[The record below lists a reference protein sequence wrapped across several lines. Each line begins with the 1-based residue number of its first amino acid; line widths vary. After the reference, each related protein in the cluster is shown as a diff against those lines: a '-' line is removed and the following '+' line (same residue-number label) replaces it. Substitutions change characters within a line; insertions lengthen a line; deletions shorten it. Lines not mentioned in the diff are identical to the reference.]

1 MEVTW
6 ATIGTL
12 IAVSWKIQ
20 KLHLVMKKFFWMMG
34 LAVFPAVLQAQ
45 DGYKFDF
52 TIKELKDTT
61 VYLGYYFGESTFL
74 RDTARSDK
82 NGHFVFDGKKR
93 LDRGVYFLV
102 LNRTKLFD
110 PGFIV
115 AKNQHFSM
123 TASSPDYIR
132 TMKVT
137 GDEDNKLFFENMVF
151 NAERHK
157 EAAPYLALLKD
168 STVSEDQKKIARE
181 DFAKIDT
188 KVQEHLEEII
198 KKYPNTLTA
207 KIMNMNRPVKV
218 PDPPKNPDGS
228 IDSLWQYRYYRQHFF
243 DNFDLLDDGL
253 MRLPTPAYQ
262 EKLNEYLDKL
272 VLQTPD
278 SIMAAIDELAT
289 RVKSNKDT
297 YKFLVYSCVF
307 KYQRPAIM
315 GLDEVF
321 VRLYDKYYASG
332 EMDFWIS
339 ASMKKPMKEY
349 ADKLRA
355 SLIGKTGANLIMQDE
370 NLQRRA
376 MYDLK
381 KKYTMIY
388 FFDPD
393 CGHCKEE
400 TPKLVN
406 FYNQQKDKF
415 QFEVFAVSLDSSM
428 QKMKDYIKT
437 MKMTWV
443 TVNGPRSYTG
453 SLFNFYFADTTP
465 MMYVLDHQ
473 HKIIAKG
480 LPTERLDEFLTNYER
495 VEKRKAAM
503 KAKPANPGGEH

>member
-1 MEVTW
+1 
-6 ATIGTL
+6 
-12 IAVSWKIQ
+12 
-20 KLHLVMKKFFWMMG
+20 MKKIFWLMG
-34 LAVFPAVLQAQ
+34 LVLFPVVLRAQ
-45 DGYKFDF
+45 EGYKLDF

-61 VYLGYYFGESTFL
+61 VYLGYYFGESTFR

-82 NGHFVFDGKKR
+82 NGHFIFEGKKR
-93 LDRGVYFLV
+93 LDRGVYFLI
-102 LNRTKLFD
+102 LNMSKVFD

-115 AKNQHFSM
+115 AQNQHFSLI
-123 TASSPDYIR
+123 ASSSDYVR

-137 GDEDNKLFFENMVF
+137 GDEDNKLFFENMIY

-157 EAAPYLALLKD
+157 EAAPYLEILKD
-168 STVSEDQKKIARE
+168 STASEDQKKTARE
-181 DFAKIDT
+181 NFAKVDA
-188 KVQEHLEEII
+188 KVQQHQEEII
-198 KKYPNTLTA
+198 NKYPNTLTA
-207 KIMNMNRPVKV
+207 KIVRTYRPVKV

-228 IDSLWQYRYYRQHFF
+228 IDSLWQYRYYRNHFF
-243 DNFDLLDDGL
+243 DNFDLLEDGL
-253 MRLPTPAYQ
+253 MRLPTPSYQ
-262 EKLNEYLDKL
+262 QKLDEYLDKL

-278 SIMAAIDELAT
+278 SIMAAIDELAS

-297 YKFLVYSCVF
+297 YKYLVYACVF
-307 KYQRPAIM
+307 KYQRPTIM

-332 EMDFWIS
+332 EMDFWITS
-339 ASMKKPMKEY
+339 SMKKPMKDY
-349 ADKLRA
+349 ADKLRS
-355 SLIGKTGANLIMQDE
+355 SLIGKTGANLVMQDQ

-376 MYDLK
+376 LYDLK

-406 FYNQQKDKF
+406 FYNQSKDKY

-428 QKMKDYIKT
+428 QKMRDYIKT

-453 SLFNFYFADTTP
+453 SLFNFYYADTTP

-495 VEKRKAAM
+495 VEKRKATL
-503 KAKPANPGGEH
+503 KAKAPNPGGEH